1 MGIFQHV
8 KMAALICCI
17 CLFVVIIA
25 LQHRYI
31 AKGQMFSLLGMS
43 SALLFVCCAS
53 LFACL
58 LCSRVG
64 CVVYACSV
72 FYVSRQNCVVLH
84 DCNKNATL
92 NKNSQ

>member
-1 MGIFQHV
+1 MYSMYV

-64 CVVYACSV
+64 CVVCTREAYSTFRDKIV
-72 FYVSRQNCVVLH
+72 
-84 DCNKNATL
+84 
-92 NKNSQ
+92 